1 LSGLTVGTTVQFRSR
16 AVTKTGEPPFIV
28 THPKLTEQR
37 RKRLRART
45 MPKWMTAGDCH
56 LA

>member
-1 LSGLTVGTTVQFRSR
+1 MIPFVRPQRKSGP
-16 AVTKTGEPPFIV
+16 EWFIV